1 MKRILVINGPN
12 LNMLG
17 VREKNI
23 YGEKGLDWIQR
34 KMEEEGKRFRFSLTF
49 FQSNHEGEIIDKIQ
63 KGKNFDGIIINPGG
77 YSHTSV
83 SIMDAIRSI
92 DTPVIEVHISNVF
105 KREEFRHRI
114 ITGRAANGIITG
126 LGYVSYLAALY
137 ALYIMLNGEAIP

>member
-1 MKRILVINGPN
+1 MKKILVINGPN

-34 KMEEEGKRFRFSLTF
+34 KMKEEGKRFKFSLTF

-63 KGKNFDGIIINPGG
+63 EGKNFDGIIINPGG

-137 ALYIMLNGEAIP
+137 ALYIMLNDEAIP

>member
-34 KMEEEGKRFRFSLTF
+34 KMEEEGKRFKFSLTF

-63 KGKNFDGIIINPGG
+63 EGKNFDGIIINPGG

-137 ALYIMLNGEAIP
+137 ALYIMLNGETIP

>member
-34 KMEEEGKRFRFSLTF
+34 KMEEEGKRFKFSLTF

>member
-1 MKRILVINGPN
+1 MKKILVINGPN
-12 LNMLG
+12 LNLIG
-17 VREKNI
+17 VREKNV
-23 YGEKGLDWIQR
+23 YGEKSLKWIQR
-34 KMEEEGKRFRFSLTF
+34 KMEEEGKKFKFSLTF

-63 KGKNFDGIIINPGG
+63 EGKNFDGIIINPGG

-137 ALYIMLNGEAIP
+137 ALYIMLNDEAIP

>member
-23 YGEKGLDWIQR
+23 YGR
-34 KMEEEGKRFRFSLTF
+34 
-49 FQSNHEGEIIDKIQ
+49 
-63 KGKNFDGIIINPGG
+63 NFDGIIINPGG